1 MSAINCRGKILLP
14 FVLLNLLPMPVNDID
29 TFFTALNDSI
39 TAKQLI
45 KLTLSDRRDKSNSLK
60 NVFVKPVILKS
71 GYMLS
76 FVYRH
81 PTKDITKNYNITEG
95 IALLKDMLDKGFY
108 KADLFTTA
116 NDWHFTL
123 TKSGKSILTNK
134 ASASQQAPV
143 TEHDKTKK
151 RYVVAENNIYLREL
165 GITTADGKV
174 KSDKQDKFRQ
184 INKYVEIV
192 ESIISSASLSADFS
206 IADMG
211 AGKGYLTF
219 ALYDYLTNS
228 MHLTPKITG
237 VEMRKEL
244 VETCNQIA
252 AKAGFTQ
259 LNFVSGSIET
269 SEIPA
274 VDMLIALHACDT
286 ATDQAIYRGITS
298 GAKII
303 ICAPCCHKQIR
314 KSMKPAND
322 LKAITQFGILE
333 ERQAEI
339 LTDTIRALIL
349 ESFGYKTRVFEFIST
364 QHTPK
369 NVMIVGIKSTGTTA
383 DKSTALE
390 QVKNL
395 KSLFN
400 IEYHQLERLMN
411 I

>member
-1 MSAINCRGKILLP
+1 MSTINCRGKILLP

-134 ASASQQAPV
+134 ASASQQAPA